1 MSNYYYPEG
10 PLGPICDVVGDD
22 APKKKII
29 FDEGDGREYTYG
41 PLEFP
46 DMEAVMPGVPAL
58 TGRRCKKRTLSD
70 GTIEYY
76 DCEDTF
82 LNPLPESD
90 TGLPSQFDYDWKTN
104 SQSPWGLDDDFEE
117 PDISEISCS
126 PFDPDQNIIPVRVYN
141 SDGTFVTRVQ
151 TERSSPVTFNVTSE
165 DQTFIN
171 DATITAEFSTDQQ
184 NLVIGGTGD
193 GIVQLELDWNDKPSI
208 SGQAIG
214 TLTVAGASMSQGN
227 KEKGT
232 KSVSVQVTAGQ
243 SYPIVLSGNSGTS
256 GSRLASSTVI
266 EYDDDVPGFD
276 VNATL
281 RIADIL
287 PLEPTSNVAGYWSDE
302 GNKYAVWTNPA
313 ICTLPQIEQ
322 QVTYQIPIP
331 ETGTYGFEFACD
343 DNAQMFLNGSNVAFM
358 NITGGIFEGGSLNV
372 PYTSTTTLNAG
383 TLELVVKCTN
393 SDAGFNDG
401 QGNPTGLAYSWQRNP
416 GGWYIKICQGGN
428 CIPVNNIPWVASGP
442 HPAWS
447 DFMNLYAV
455 WVSSHLTESGS
466 PKTATWNIPITD
478 TGNYQLDV
486 QADNQAVIS
495 FDGVSQGTVNSF
507 TTTTSYSLNNITAG
521 GHTLQAVVTNNVETV
536 DNWSNN
542 PAGVAWTLTKLN
554 TPSNITAKFKN
565 NGDLQ
570 VQGSG
575 TGTIQL
581 NFSWDETPEYT
592 SANVSVAF
600 DSNGNLVATG
610 TGSATV
616 QLDFEWNDNPN
627 TYGQALGT
635 VAYSSLSA
643 SFTQTLGARRG
654 NSSQSV
660 TVTAGN
666 TYNVSISNNPFGF
679 TLKDNGGRLC
689 FYDGDG
695 QDCNASLFIGTV
707 TQAQTEVA
715 ADNAVESYSVA
726 GYTFTTGSSNTG
738 SSNATINVTAGTT
751 YPATIVNN
759 PNGFSLKNSKTKI
772 CFQDSLGTDCNAQIT
787 IGTVNNNNQNA
798 IVASS
803 LDLSSDGTGNLI
815 WHTRLASGYE
825 YTDV

>member
-193 GIVQLELDWNDKPSI
+193 GIVQLELDWDDKPSI

-227 KEKGT
+227 KTKGT

-256 GSRLASSTVI
+256 GSRLASPQVI

-635 VAYSSLSA
+635 VAYSSLGA

-660 TVTAGN
+660 SVTAGN

-738 SSNATINVTAGTT
+738 SSSATINVTAGTT